1 MSYTRYKAI
10 PTAKH
15 VKQREQ
21 VFTLCSHRGK
31 YKEIKKESQATMP
44 LENDDTFDDDD
55 DFDLEQVYNNAQAT
69 QPSGQSQT
77 YGPKDDIYQ
86 MKGENAILRGQIE
99 KIHKEQTEAQKR
111 LKEDFDKMLRDKES
125 YIQALNESLSKMKSE
140 NEFLVSENK
149 NLYQTNSRKR
159 KLRSVDSNSTALSQH
174 ETSTQN
180 TSHMSASTQNTTPA
194 MNEENNSRSE
204 VERISEKKSHTD
216 VKVVVVNQATFFQ
229 DEKTLFIEAVTNY
242 VISGMPRPTLNY
254 LENISSTFDY
264 TSNDFQILANENS
277 FKSAILRYLINFQD
291 KNRID
296 YLLINF
302 IEILLEYVIQ
312 TFELDESQLLPIPFL
327 LSLINFALNYR
338 PKAINEKFIGE
349 TTDKIVSMLWHFQGI
364 FKPEFDYLSLPGSNH
379 MMNFVTM
386 QDKENSGLMDYSFV
400 EKTMH
405 VKILEVF
412 TAIFLMDLL
421 STLSKV
427 ASFHV
432 FTFTNSSANS
442 TFWKK
447 VPQQNMVNSFLS
459 RKTPIHFIY
468 STVEILLNSIHDD
481 DRFAFGN
488 TRRNSITKPTT
499 ANEITI
505 QILEQIMQFLTTI
518 SPSQIHFNVFGLNHL
533 IGSNHHLELLEMVSI
548 PSNKLSSYPQTHSF
562 DQYEEILR
570 TKFEYFQ
577 KQEHYILSTKMLIMD
592 LFESFYSALIMITL
606 PLNTNSKLTRIL
618 CQMIGEEQEMIIRS
632 PRSSNNNLRIDLI
645 SKSVKILHHLIA
657 QESSVKI
664 NELSNLTLRE
674 MIIVL
679 LRISSKSMKNES
691 IDFVTK
697 LRHANYNGV
706 LFNGVQE
713 KNELDKYGLWNSIL
727 SLTKLPPKEQKR
739 VTENRI
745 QIEIDLYN
753 GIEFGYSDETID
765 LARDIVGMC
774 VTGDE
779 ADRLHDSIN
788 YVNDEDEDYEM
799 AELGDFEGSA

>member
-1 MSYTRYKAI
+1 
-10 PTAKH
+10 
-15 VKQREQ
+15 
-21 VFTLCSHRGK
+21 
-31 YKEIKKESQATMP
+31 MP
-44 LENDDTFDDDD
+44 SENDDTFDDDD
-55 DFDLEQVYNNAQAT
+55 DFDLDQVYNNAQST
-69 QPSGQSQT
+69 QPLGQAQT
-77 YGPKDDIYQ
+77 YGPTEDIYQ

-99 KIHKEQTEAQKR
+99 KIHREQSETQKR
-111 LKEDFDKMLRDKES
+111 LKEDFDKMLKDKES

-159 KLRSVDSNSTALSQH
+159 KLRSDDPNSTGTAMSQQDN
-174 ETSTQN
+174 STQN
-180 TSHMSASTQNTTPA
+180 TSNMSASTQNTTPA
-194 MNEENNSRSE
+194 INLEGNSRSE
-204 VERISEKKSHTD
+204 AESNLEKKAHTD
-216 VKVVVVNQATFFQ
+216 IKVVVVNQATFFQ

-242 VISGMPRPTLNY
+242 VVSGLPRPALNY

-264 TSNDFQILANENS
+264 SLNDFQILANENS

-302 IEILLEYVIQ
+302 IEILLEYVVR
-312 TFELDESQLLPIPFL
+312 TFELAEPQLLPIPFL
-327 LSLINFALNYR
+327 LPLINFALNYR

-349 TTDKIVSMLWHFQGI
+349 TTEKITSMLWHFQGI
-364 FKPEFDYLSLPGSNH
+364 FKPEFDYLSLPGSSH

-432 FTFTNSSANS
+432 FTFANS
-442 TFWKK
+442 NANATFWKK
-447 VPQQNMVNSFLS
+447 IPQQNMVNSFLS
-459 RKTPIHFIY
+459 RKTPIHFVY
-468 STVEILLNSIHDD
+468 STVEILLNSINDD

-488 TRRNSITKPTT
+488 TRRNSITKLKP

-518 SPSQIHFNVFGLNHL
+518 SPSQIHFNAFGLNHL
-533 IGSNHHLELLEMVSI
+533 IGSNHHLQLLEMVSI

-562 DQYEEILR
+562 DRYEEILK
-570 TKFEYFQ
+570 TKFEHFQ

-632 PRSSNNNLRIDLI
+632 PHSSNSNLRIELI
-645 SKSVKILHHLIA
+645 SKSVKIIHHLIA

-679 LRISSKSMKNES
+679 LRISSRSMKNES
-691 IDFVTK
+691 IEFVTK
-697 LRHANYNGV
+697 LRHSNYNGV

-727 SLTKLPPKEQKR
+727 SITKLPLEEQKK
-739 VTENRI
+739 VIQNRI

-799 AELGDFEGSA
+799 AELGDYEGTA